1 METEISV
8 SLPPENP
15 AAAAVQP
22 SGPDSAVPA
31 FPRSPGETPR
41 AFGAFTDFFQLGH
54 SRSLQAVADRLGEK
68 PDTVKSW
75 SSKYRWSERIH
86 DFNSGLLRQQADA
99 HVAACRHQAAEW
111 ERRAAESRELQ
122 FMASRKLLDGALC
135 YLENLGDQEVAK
147 MSLGQASRALH
158 VASRLATLALSNGMA
173 PEAPALVTLPAELT
187 VAVNKVYPRPPAPP
201 AGSATPVPPVP
212 TQP

>member
-8 SLPPENP
+8 SPPPENP
-15 AAAAVQP
+15 VAATVLP
-22 SGPDSAVPA
+22 SVPDSAVPS
-31 FPRSPGETPR
+31 FPRCPGETPR
-41 AFGAFTDFFQLGH
+41 AFGAFTAFFQLGH

-68 PDTVKSW
+68 PDTVKGW

-86 DFNSGLLRQQADA
+86 DFNSGLLRQQAEA
-99 HVAACRHQAAEW
+99 QVAARRHQAAEW

-147 MSLGQASRALH
+147 MSLGQASRALQ
-158 VASRLATLALSNGMA
+158 VASRLASLALTNGMA

-187 VAVNKVYPRPPAPP
+187 LAVNKVYPRPPAPP
-201 AGSATPVPPVP
+201 ADSAAPVPPATDEP
-212 TQP
+212 